1 MNKHVVSQLTAGVKP
16 IPPGLAEARRAAYSK
31 MMTEREISPSPPPS
45 WLTGQVLL
53 AMPSLRDPRFAQG
66 VIFICAHNEEG
77 AMGLMLNRQ
86 LRKPKFGDLMQ
97 QLNVEPN
104 PPQRELPMGQGGPVE
119 DHRGF
124 VLHSADWIGEGSL
137 NVDGAHVLSASMDV
151 LQAIARGEGPEKARL
166 LLGYSGWG
174 AGQLEDEIRQ
184 NSWLNVPADDAILFD
199 ANYQSKWQRGL
210 AKLKIDPGMLSGDA
224 GQA

>member
-1 MNKHVVSQLTAGVKP
+1 VKP
-16 IPPGLAEARRAAYSK
+16 GEENAPGLAERGAAEYIRA
-31 MMTEREISPSPPPS
+31 MTEHEISASHQPA

-53 AMPSLRDPRFAQG
+53 AMPALRDPRFAQG
-66 VIFICAHNEEG
+66 VIFICAHNEDG
-77 AMGLMLNRQ
+77 AMGLVLNRM
-86 LRKPKFGDLMQ
+86 LRKPRFGDLMQ
-97 QLNVEPN
+97 QLGVEPH

-124 VLHSADWIGEGSL
+124 VLHSADWEAEGSL
-137 NVDGAHVLSASMDV
+137 NVDGAHVLSASMEV
-151 LQAIARGEGPEKARL
+151 LQAIAGGGGPEQARL
-166 LLGYSGWG
+166 LLGYAGWG

-184 NSWLNVPADDAILFD
+184 NSWLTAAADNDILFD
-199 ANYQSKWQRGL
+199 TAYQTKWQRAL